1 MQVSPAKSKSDAEHL
16 EALGYK
22 STFERSMT
30 LWENFSLGF
39 TYLSPV
45 VGVYSVFALAL
56 STAGPPMIWW
66 YVIAG
71 CGQMLV
77 CLIFGEIASEFPI
90 AGGLYPW
97 GRRLVGKRWSWM
109 VGWIYAWAL
118 FTTIAGVAVGAGP
131 FLASLLGF
139 TSSPFITTAIAL
151 ILVLTATALNLAGTK
166 LLARVAMFGFV
177 CEILG
182 ALAVGSYLFLFA
194 RHQSLG
200 VIVNSFGINRDGS
213 YAFPF
218 LAAALAGLYTC
229 YGFEA
234 CADVAEET
242 SSPET
247 QIPVAMRRTIYI
259 GISASIFVCL
269 ALILALSD
277 IQGVIHGQNADPIGT
292 ILRGAFGTVGS
303 RLVLGVVLVSFISCI
318 LSLQA
323 AASRLLFSCARDN
336 MIFGSAQLSKLST
349 RNVPSA
355 ALAIAGL
362 IPAFIVCIG
371 YFLQDAL
378 ATIVRFAVAGIYI
391 SFQMIVAGALYARST
406 GWKPS
411 GPFKIGRFA
420 TLINILALTYG
431 VCAITDILWPQS
443 PAEPWYLNYS
453 IPFTT
458 AIVIATGALYMV
470 IGRPYKSKNLPPAS
484 ASPISGDNSVPVSGT
499 TRRKTT

>member
-1 MQVSPAKSKSDAEHL
+1 MDQLHVPRAKTHSDAQYL

-30 LWENFSLGF
+30 VWENFSLGF

-45 VGVYSVFALAL
+45 VGVYSVFGLAM

-131 FLASLLGF
+131 FFASLLGF
-139 TSSPFITTAIAL
+139 ISSPFITTAIAL
-151 ILVLTATALNLAGTK
+151 VLVVTATGLNLAGTK

-182 ALAVGSYLFLFA
+182 ALAVGSYLFLFG
-194 RHQSLG
+194 RHQSLS
-200 VIVNSFGINRDGS
+200 VIVNSFGINRNGS
-213 YAFPF
+213 YFFPF

-242 SSPET
+242 ASPET

-259 GISASIFVCL
+259 GVSASIFVCL
-269 ALILALSD
+269 ALILALPD
-277 IQGVIHGQNADPIGT
+277 IRAVIHGRNADPVSA
-292 ILRGAFGTVGS
+292 ILRGAFGNLGS
-303 RLVLGVVLVSFISCI
+303 RIVLGVVLISFISCI

-323 AASRLLFSCARDN
+323 AASRLLFSFARDK
-336 MIFGSAQLSKLST
+336 MIFASAQLSKLSK
-349 RNVPSA
+349 RNVPSF

-362 IPAFIVCIG
+362 IPAFVVCTG

-378 ATIVRFAVAGIYI
+378 ATIVSFAVAGIYI
-391 SFQMIVAGALYARST
+391 SFQMIVVAALYARSK
-406 GWKPS
+406 GWRPS
-411 GPFKIGRFA
+411 GPFHIGPLA
-420 TLINILALTYG
+420 VPINTAALIYG
-431 VCAITDILWPQS
+431 ICAIVDILWPQS
-443 PAEPWYLNYS
+443 PGAPWYVNYS
-453 IPFTT
+453 ILFAT
-458 AIVIATGALYMV
+458 AIVIASGAFCIMIV
-470 IGRPYKSKNLPPAS
+470 RPAAMSK
-484 ASPISGDNSVPVSGT
+484 
-499 TRRKTT
+499 

>member
-1 MQVSPAKSKSDAEHL
+1 MQASQDEHHSDDAERL
-16 EALGYK
+16 EALGYSSK
-22 STFERSMT
+22 FERSMT

-45 VGVYSVFALAL
+45 VGVYSVFALAMA
-56 STAGPPMIWW
+56 TGGPPMIWW

-97 GRRLVGKRWSWM
+97 GRRLVGKGWSWM

-151 ILVLTATALNLAGTK
+151 ILVITATALNLAGTK
-166 LLARVAMFGFV
+166 LLARVAMFGFI

-182 ALAVGSYLFLFA
+182 ALAVGSYLFLFG
-194 RHQSLG
+194 RHQPLS
-200 VIVNSFGINRDGS
+200 VVVNTFGINHNGS
-213 YAFPF
+213 YVFPF

-242 SSPET
+242 ANAQT
-247 QIPVAMRRTIYI
+247 QIPLAMRRTIYI
-259 GISASIFVCL
+259 GVSASIFVCL
-269 ALILALSD
+269 ALILSLPD
-277 IQGVIHGQNADPIGT
+277 IEAVIRGQDADPIGT
-292 ILRGAFGTVGS
+292 ILRGTFGTTGS

-323 AASRLLFSCARDN
+323 AVSRLLFSFARDR
-336 MIFGSAQLSKLST
+336 MIFGSAQLGKLSA
-349 RNVPSA
+349 RNVPSF
-355 ALAIAGL
+355 ALAIGGL
-362 IPAFIVCIG
+362 IPAVIVCIG

-378 ATIVRFAVAGIYI
+378 ATIVSFAVAGIYI
-391 SFQMIVAGALYARST
+391 SFQMIVAGALYARFV

-411 GPFKIGRFA
+411 GPFRIGRFA
-420 TLINILALTYG
+420 TLINVAALIYG
-431 VCAITDILWPQS
+431 VCAIADILWPQS
-443 PAEPWYLNYS
+443 PAAPWYVNYA

-458 AIVIATGALYMV
+458 VVVIATGALYMV
-470 IGRPYKSKNLPPAS
+470 VGRPYESDTTHGAS
-484 ASPISGDNSVPVSGT
+484 ASTIRIP
-499 TRRKTT
+499 